1 MTDSLIALPLLG
13 FLVPLALLVIAPLLA
28 RAVEAL
34 VGWLTWL
41 ALTPAR
47 LASRRRVEQALD
59 EAYRERHIRFH
70 ERTVT

>member
-13 FLVPLALLVIAPLLA
+13 FLIPLALLIIAPLLA

-41 ALTPAR
+41 ALTPVR
-47 LASRRRVEQALD
+47 LASRRRTAQALD
-59 EAYRERHIRFH
+59 EAYRERHIH
-70 ERTVT
+70 